1 MQAEWNLSKLVKDL
15 GGPAR
20 VQTLLLSEGMRP
32 VHYRTL
38 CHWGEGNS
46 SPSHAVA
53 LIVALAR
60 RLDPSFDPMAYLI
73 TKACEDK

>member
-1 MQAEWNLSKLVKDL
+1 MQAEWNLSKLIKDL

-32 VHYRTL
+32 VQYRTL
-38 CHWGEGNS
+38 CHWGEGNAT
-46 SPSHAVA
+46 PSHGVA

-60 RLDPSFDPMAYLI
+60 RLDPSFDPMAYLD
-73 TKACEDK
+73 TQPCEDR